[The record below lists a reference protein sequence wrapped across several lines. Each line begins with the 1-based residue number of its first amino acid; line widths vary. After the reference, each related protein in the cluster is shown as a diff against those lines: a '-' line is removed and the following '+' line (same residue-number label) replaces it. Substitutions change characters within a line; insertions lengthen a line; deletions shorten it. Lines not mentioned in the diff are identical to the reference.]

1 MLTTATVAERLRVSV
16 GRLARRLR
24 QQSLGGLTPSQTS
37 VLSTLDR
44 HGEMSMSRLADHESI
59 SKPSATGIVARLV
72 DKGLVE
78 RRKDPT
84 DRRSAIVAITS
95 SGRRSLQER
104 RRERT
109 AYLARRIDALDDAD
123 REILDK
129 AVTLLEKMI
138 EDS

>member
-1 MLTTATVAERLRVSV
+1 M
-16 GRLARRLR
+16 GRLAE
-24 QQSLGGLTPSQTS
+24 Q
-37 VLSTLDR
+37 
-44 HGEMSMSRLADHESI
+44 ESI
-59 SKPSATGIVARLV
+59 SKPSATGIVGRLV
-72 DKGLVE
+72 DKNLVE
-78 RRKDPT
+78 RRKDPS

-95 SGRRSLQER
+95 TGRQMLQER

-109 AYLARRIDALDDAD
+109 AYLARRIDALDDED